1 MLRSLKDLEQYA
13 VNATDG
19 AIGTVVNF
27 LVDDERWVLR
37 YLVVDT
43 DSFLD
48 RRRVLISPI
57 SFRQVAW
64 STHSFHL
71 ALTKDKV
78 ENSPSVDVEEPVSR
92 LHERDYYH
100 YYGYTNY
107 WGSPGLWGPGNAP
120 SALATDTWTEAP
132 AEHGDKTGDVHLRSA
147 REVRGYHIQGHDA
160 AIGHVEDFII
170 DDETWEVRYL
180 VIDTSNWWF
189 GKKVLVVPHWAS
201 SISWKEKRVTVDLSR
216 QAIKDSPEWNATA
229 AVDREYE
236 TRLYEYYRRPVYW
249 DDRARPAGAPP
260 EHKSG
265 SPPS

>member
-71 ALTKDKV
+71 ALTK
-78 ENSPSVDVEEPVSR
+78 
-92 LHERDYYH
+92 
-100 YYGYTNY
+100 
-107 WGSPGLWGPGNAP
+107 
-120 SALATDTWTEAP
+120 
-132 AEHGDKTGDVHLRSA
+132 
-147 REVRGYHIQGHDA
+147 
-160 AIGHVEDFII
+160 
-170 DDETWEVRYL
+170 
-180 VIDTSNWWF
+180 
-189 GKKVLVVPHWAS
+189 
-201 SISWKEKRVTVDLSR
+201 VTR
-216 QAIKDSPEWNATA
+216 MT
-229 AVDREYE
+229 
-236 TRLYEYYRRPVYW
+236 
-249 DDRARPAGAPP
+249 
-260 EHKSG
+260 
-265 SPPS
+265 